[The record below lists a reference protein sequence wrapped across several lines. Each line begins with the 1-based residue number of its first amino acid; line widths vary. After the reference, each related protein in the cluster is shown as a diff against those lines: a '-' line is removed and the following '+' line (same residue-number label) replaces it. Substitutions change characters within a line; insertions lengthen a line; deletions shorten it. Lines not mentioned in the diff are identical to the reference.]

1 MALPS
6 GSSAGPAGSSSAGQ
20 AASASAPA
28 PAAGSAAGAAP
39 GPARA
44 PGGAEGRAPLR
55 VALLGYGT
63 GGQIFHGPLLRA
75 EPDLRV
81 TAVVTSGPGAA
92 ADAARRDFPDAE
104 WVRGADRVWERA
116 AEYDLAVV
124 TTPNR
129 THVPLATAALEAGLA
144 VVVDKPLA
152 ATSAEA
158 RQLTALAAERGRL
171 LSVFHNRRWDGD
183 FRTVRGLVERGEL
196 GRVLRLES
204 RFERWRP
211 RPKAGSWRETGG
223 AEEVSGHLYD
233 LGTHLID
240 QAIQLLGPVRT
251 VYAELDARRPG
262 VVTDDDGFVAL
273 THLGGARS
281 HLWTTSLAAQAGPR
295 LRVLGDRAA
304 YVRFGLDGQEAAL
317 RAGRLPGEADW
328 GVEPREDWGLLGQDG
343 ESRRYPTE
351 PGDWPAFYR
360 QVAAAVRGEGANPV
374 PAESVVPV
382 LEVLEA
388 AIASARDHAVV
399 TLA

>member
-6 GSSAGPAGSSSAGQ
+6 DSPSSTPTGPGADAVAAGAGPA
-20 AASASAPA
+20 
-28 PAAGSAAGAAP
+28 
-39 GPARA
+39 
-44 PGGAEGRAPLR
+44 GRAPLR

-75 EPDLRV
+75 EPALRV
-81 TAVVTSGPGAA
+81 TAVVTTGPGAA
-92 ADAARRDFPDAE
+92 ADAARRDFPDAA
-104 WVRGADRVWERA
+104 RLYGAERVWERA

-129 THVPLATAALEAGLA
+129 THVPLATAALESGLA

-158 RQLTALAAERGRL
+158 RQLAALAADRGRL

-183 FRTVRGLVERGEL
+183 FRTVRTLAARGEL

-223 AEEVSGHLYD
+223 VEEVSGHLYD

-262 VVTDDDGFVAL
+262 VATDDDGFVAL
-273 THLGGARS
+273 THIGGARS

-304 YVRFGLDGQEAAL
+304 YVRYGLDGQEAAL
-317 RAGRLPGEADW
+317 RAGRLPGGEGW
-328 GVEPREDWGLLGQDG
+328 GLEPPENWGLLGQDG
-343 ESRRYPTE
+343 KAEPVPTE
-351 PGDWPAFYR
+351 AGDWPAFYR
-360 QVAAAVRGEGANPV
+360 AVAAAVRGEGANPV

-388 AIASARDHAVV
+388 ALTSARDHAVV
-399 TLA
+399 TLS